1 MLEVSGDRVVI
12 GIGNT
17 VTAAVHADNLAKAGV
32 SAPTVAIRA
41 GDKVRVKQGAKD
53 YTGNSLASF
62 VYQTVYTVQE
72 LSGKRAV
79 IGLNGAVTA
88 AISTDNLYRV

>member
-1 MLEVSGDRVVI
+1 MYKRQ
-12 GIGNT
+12 GNT